1 LAKYRNVVNEKHWLY
16 SDPWAL
22 HQLERTVVNP
32 KNLRQE
38 HLLLLFFS
46 LIFLAKTFGQC
57 KYAFFKKRR
66 NKTDRL
72 TLLGTLEEEEATAL
86 QEWPTSFLPTL

>member
-1 LAKYRNVVNEKHWLY
+1 V
-16 SDPWAL
+16 AL
-22 HQLERTVVNP
+22 LGPLGVTSTRKDCCKSKESKARTSTFVFAN
-32 KNLRQE
+32 
-38 HLLLLFFS
+38 
-46 LIFLAKTFGQC
+46 FLSKTLGQAQC